1 MKKERRFLDSKL
13 LIYTDDHDAP
23 TKQTKA
29 LELFGELRTTN
40 QGVISTQVLQEYFVV
55 VTRKLAV
62 PPDIARRKVQLFAN
76 LNLIQIDLNMILAAI
91 DLHRLHQL
99 SFWNALIIR
108 SALSG
113 GCSSL
118 LTEDLQHGQHI
129 EGLEIINPFL

>member
-62 PPDIARRKVQLFAN
+62 PPEIARRKMQLFAN
-76 LNLIQIDLNMILAAI
+76 LNLIQIDLNIILAAI
-91 DLHRLHQL
+91 DLHRLHSL

-129 EGLEIINPFL
+129 EGLKIINPFF